1 MTVEIQQNNIRLGES
16 DLSSFDDIQDMQ
28 YQRSN
33 EALYLADRQ
42 RILSR
47 VIRMFGLGIFLVLGT
62 TGYHLAI
69 QGGPKP
75 PVGDKGPVGNKGLIG
90 DKGEQGERGEKGPSG
105 GPQGDAGEKGLMGEK
120 GAKGDSGEQG
130 EKGDTGKGWIGGRYN
145 ADTGVATFDSDDGL
159 EFNTKDLRGADGKDS
174 VVPGPKGEQGSK
186 GSKGEQGDSGD
197 RGEKGMDS
205 AIPGPKGDEG
215 PKGSKGEQGN
225 SGDRGEKGMDSTVPG
240 SKGDIGPIGS
250 KGDTGEKGPKGTK
263 GDIGSTSKE
272 WMSDCKGVKV
282 VNGTPYGTECRNWND
297 GTTEAT
303 DLDVQKGEITSLKN
317 SILRIYDDIN
327 KIDGDYNNKIE
338 ELKKR
343 IFP

>member
-174 VVPGPKGEQGSK
+174 VVPGPKGEQGPK

-205 AIPGPKGDEG
+205 
-215 PKGSKGEQGN
+215 
-225 SGDRGEKGMDSTVPG
+225 TVPG
-240 SKGDIGPIGS
+240 PKGDIGPIGS

>member
-1 MTVEIQQNNIRLGES
+1 
-16 DLSSFDDIQDMQ
+16 
-28 YQRSN
+28 
-33 EALYLADRQ
+33 
-42 RILSR
+42 
-47 VIRMFGLGIFLVLGT
+47 
-62 TGYHLAI
+62 
-69 QGGPKP
+69 
-75 PVGDKGPVGNKGLIG
+75 
-90 DKGEQGERGEKGPSG
+90 
-105 GPQGDAGEKGLMGEK
+105 
-120 GAKGDSGEQG
+120 
-130 EKGDTGKGWIGGRYN
+130 
-145 ADTGVATFDSDDGL
+145 
-159 EFNTKDLRGADGKDS
+159 
-174 VVPGPKGEQGSK
+174 
-186 GSKGEQGDSGD
+186 
-197 RGEKGMDS
+197 
-205 AIPGPKGDEG
+205 
-215 PKGSKGEQGN
+215 
-225 SGDRGEKGMDSTVPG
+225 MDSTVPG
-240 SKGDIGPIGS
+240 PKGDIGPIGS

>member
-33 EALYLADRQ
+33 EVLYLADRQ

-105 GPQGDAGEKGLMGEK
+105 GPQGDAGEKGPMGEK
-120 GAKGDSGEQG
+120 GVEGDKGER
-130 EKGDTGKGWIGGRYN
+130 GDTGKGWIGGDYDS
-145 ADTGVATFDSDDGL
+145 DTGIVTFESEDGI
-159 EFNTKDLRGADGKDS
+159 EFETKDLRGADGKDS
-174 VVPGPKGEQGSK
+174 AVPGPKGDIGLKGNVGDPGEQGEKGMDSTVPGPKGDEGPK

-205 AIPGPKGDEG
+205 
-215 PKGSKGEQGN
+215 
-225 SGDRGEKGMDSTVPG
+225 TVPG
-240 SKGDIGPIGS
+240 PKGDIGPIGS
-250 KGDTGEKGPKGTK
+250 KGDIGEKGPKGTK
-263 GDIGSTSKE
+263 GDVGSTSKE
-272 WMSDCKGVKV
+272 WMSDCKGVRV
-282 VNGTPYGTECRNWND
+282 VNGIPYGTECRNWND
-297 GTTEAT
+297 GTTKAT

>member
-1 MTVEIQQNNIRLGES
+1 LGES

-90 DKGEQGERGEKGPSG
+90 DKGERGEKGPSG
-105 GPQGDAGEKGLMGEK
+105 GPQGDAGEKGLIGEK

-225 SGDRGEKGMDSTVPG
+225 SGDRGEKGMDSAIPG
-240 SKGDIGPIGS
+240 PKGDIGPIGS

-297 GTTEAT
+297 GTTKAT

>member
-174 VVPGPKGEQGSK
+174 IVPGPKGEQ
-186 GSKGEQGDSGD
+186 
-197 RGEKGMDS
+197 
-205 AIPGPKGDEG
+205 G

-297 GTTEAT
+297 GTTKAT